1 MNKIFYLA
9 AAILAAVFAISC
21 GETSRDNAT
30 AADLASAHSYTN
42 PTPGEFPIL
51 GWFSIRGSENQTR
64 ERYLEMADCGF
75 NLSLPYIDSLSEV
88 RLALDASKGT
98 GIKII
103 AKCAELDSIPETTVR
118 ELMQHP
124 SLAGYFFKD
133 EPHMGMYGE
142 LAERVKR
149 VRAVDDTKLLYLNL
163 FPTYAGPALLDTD
176 DYNEYISRFIS
187 EVGTGMVSYDHYS
200 ITTDTLGHTA
210 LNPDYYK
217 NLEIVSAEARR
228 AGVPFWAFALSTAH
242 YSFPAATREH
252 IRLQMFSNLAYGAQG
267 VQYFT
272 YWQFPGLGESEDV
285 PITNAGQRGTS
296 WWTVRDMNREI
307 RALTPIF
314 LGADVIDVSH
324 TGDSIPE
331 GTHSLAALPDGVKS
345 LKAEGGEGVLVSH
358 LRNGEHEYLMI
369 VNRDL
374 HNTQTAT
381 VETEQG
387 VEYVTPECDYI
398 DSHKVSPRRLLSPGD
413 YALYRL
419 K

>member
-149 VRAVDDTKLLYLNL
+149 VRAIDDTKLLYLNL

-176 DYNEYISRFIS
+176 NYNEYISGSSRNPGACNFS
-187 EVGTGMVSYDHYS
+187 ES
-200 ITTDTLGHTA
+200 
-210 LNPDYYK
+210 
-217 NLEIVSAEARR
+217 
-228 AGVPFWAFALSTAH
+228 
-242 YSFPAATREH
+242 
-252 IRLQMFSNLAYGAQG
+252 
-267 VQYFT
+267 
-272 YWQFPGLGESEDV
+272 
-285 PITNAGQRGTS
+285 
-296 WWTVRDMNREI
+296 
-307 RALTPIF
+307 
-314 LGADVIDVSH
+314 
-324 TGDSIPE
+324 
-331 GTHSLAALPDGVKS
+331 VKFV
-345 LKAEGGEGVLVSH
+345 A
-358 LRNGEHEYLMI
+358 
-369 VNRDL
+369 
-374 HNTQTAT
+374 
-381 VETEQG
+381 
-387 VEYVTPECDYI
+387 
-398 DSHKVSPRRLLSPGD
+398 
-413 YALYRL
+413 
-419 K
+419 

>member
-1 MNKIFYLA
+1 
-9 AAILAAVFAISC
+9 
-21 GETSRDNAT
+21 
-30 AADLASAHSYTN
+30 
-42 PTPGEFPIL
+42 
-51 GWFSIRGSENQTR
+51 
-64 ERYLEMADCGF
+64 MADCGF

-133 EPHMGMYGE
+133 EPHIGMYGE

-217 NLEIVSAEARR
+217 TSKSYRPRPDV

-242 YSFPAATREH
+242 YSFPAGHASTYAFRCSAILLTAH
-252 IRLQMFSNLAYGAQG
+252 RACSTSHTGSSGPWNL
-267 VQYFT
+267 
-272 YWQFPGLGESEDV
+272 EDV
-285 PITNAGQRGTS
+285 PITKCRTARHIVVDRTRHEPRDTS
-296 WWTVRDMNREI
+296 
-307 RALTPIF
+307 L
-314 LGADVIDVSH
+314 
-324 TGDSIPE
+324 
-331 GTHSLAALPDGVKS
+331 
-345 LKAEGGEGVLVSH
+345 
-358 LRNGEHEYLMI
+358 
-369 VNRDL
+369 
-374 HNTQTAT
+374 
-381 VETEQG
+381 
-387 VEYVTPECDYI
+387 
-398 DSHKVSPRRLLSPGD
+398 DSHIPRC
-413 YALYRL
+413 
-419 K
+419 